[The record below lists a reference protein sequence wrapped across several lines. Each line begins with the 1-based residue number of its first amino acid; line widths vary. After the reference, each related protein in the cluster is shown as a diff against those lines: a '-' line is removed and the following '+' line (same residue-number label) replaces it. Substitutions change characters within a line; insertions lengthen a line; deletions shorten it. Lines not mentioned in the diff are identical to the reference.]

1 MPRQEVV
8 SGNRRHRR
16 DPLNGLST
24 LGSQLSTYVPMFRR
38 IIYEDWQLI
47 FPVVALAV
55 ASLVYLAAA
64 WRATK
69 MKPAQIDCLANL
81 PFEKE

>member
-1 MPRQEVV
+1 M
-8 SGNRRHRR
+8 
-16 DPLNGLST
+16 L
-24 LGSQLSTYVPMFRR
+24 RR

-64 WRATK
+64 WSAAH
-69 MKPAQIDCLANL
+69 MKPAESDRMANL
-81 PFEKE
+81 PLED

>member
-1 MPRQEVV
+1 
-8 SGNRRHRR
+8 
-16 DPLNGLST
+16 
-24 LGSQLSTYVPMFRR
+24 MFRR

-64 WRATK
+64 WSASR
-69 MKPAQIDCLANL
+69 MKPAKARQLARL
-81 PFEKE
+81 PLED

>member
-1 MPRQEVV
+1 
-8 SGNRRHRR
+8 
-16 DPLNGLST
+16 
-24 LGSQLSTYVPMFRR
+24 MFRR

-55 ASLVYLAAA
+55 ASLVYVVAA
-64 WRATK
+64 WRATR
-69 MKPAQIDCLANL
+69 MKPEQLERLARL

>member
-1 MPRQEVV
+1 M
-8 SGNRRHRR
+8 
-16 DPLNGLST
+16 L
-24 LGSQLSTYVPMFRR
+24 RR

-64 WRATK
+64 WRAAR
-69 MKPAQIDCLANL
+69 MKPEQLDRLAKL
-81 PFEKE
+81 PFDNE